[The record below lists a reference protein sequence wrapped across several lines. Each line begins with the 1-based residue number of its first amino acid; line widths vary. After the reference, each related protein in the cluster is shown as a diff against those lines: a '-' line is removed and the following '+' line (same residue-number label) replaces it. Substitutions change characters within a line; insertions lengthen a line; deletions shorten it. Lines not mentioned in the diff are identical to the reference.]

1 MAKIQTALVIII
13 IIFFLIGVWPVS
25 LAALGAMFY
34 IRNIQQP
41 QEPTS
46 KKNIEELQK
55 ENEALRQELADQA
68 VRRAMDKAERR
79 EKED

>member
-46 KKNIEELQK
+46 KKTIEELQK

-68 VRRAMDKAERR
+68 VRRAMDRAERR

>member
-68 VRRAMDKAERR
+68 VRRAMDKAEMR